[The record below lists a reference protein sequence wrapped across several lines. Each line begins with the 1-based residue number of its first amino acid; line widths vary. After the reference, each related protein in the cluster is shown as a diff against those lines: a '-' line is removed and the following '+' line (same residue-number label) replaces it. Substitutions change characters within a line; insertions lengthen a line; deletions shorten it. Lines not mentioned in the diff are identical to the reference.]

1 MASKACPSSSTSCH
15 IHPPCPPPAP
25 LLQVNAYNIAM
36 RRMCGEQ
43 GLPFFDT
50 VPVTASAR
58 SFDGLHYGMD
68 VTLLKAQLLLNY
80 LEASRQGRAA

>member
-1 MASKACPSSSTSCH
+1 
-15 IHPPCPPPAP
+15 
-25 LLQVNAYNIAM
+25 M

-50 VPVTASAR
+50 VPVTATAK

-68 VTLLKAQLLLNY
+68 VNLLKAQLLLNY
-80 LEASRQGRAA
+80 LEASRQGGA